1 MLDRYNRHI
10 NYLRISVTDRC
21 NLRCRYCMPEEGVKL
36 IRHEDILTY
45 DEITAFTRI
54 AVASG
59 ITKVRITG
67 GEPLVRKGV
76 AELVRMIAAIEGV
89 TDLSMTTNGILLAG
103 NARAL
108 AEAGLMRVN
117 VSLDTLDPVKYR
129 YVTRGGDLYSV
140 LNGVEAAR
148 KAGLR
153 PVKINCVIKSTPD
166 ETDAR
171 EVAEYCMREGL
182 EVRFIR
188 QMDLATGTFSVVH
201 GGSGGSLATSL
212 QHAWSLPT
220 ALAFL
225 AWYVYAPQCLASIAV
240 ARRETNSRGWTALMV
255 IYLFVL
261 AYIAA
266 ALTYWIARA
275 AGL

>member
-1 MLDRYNRHI
+1 VLDRYNRHI

-201 GGSGGSLATSL
+201 GGSGGHCAKCNRLRLTPEGMLRPCLFSDRGFSIRELG
-212 QHAWSLPT
+212 PEE
-220 ALAFL
+220 ALRQAL
-225 AWYVYAPQCLASIAV
+225 DAKP
-240 ARRETNSRGWTALMV
+240 ERGTV
-255 IYLFVL
+255 NHVNGFYNI
-261 AYIAA
+261 
-266 ALTYWIARA
+266 
-275 AGL
+275 GG